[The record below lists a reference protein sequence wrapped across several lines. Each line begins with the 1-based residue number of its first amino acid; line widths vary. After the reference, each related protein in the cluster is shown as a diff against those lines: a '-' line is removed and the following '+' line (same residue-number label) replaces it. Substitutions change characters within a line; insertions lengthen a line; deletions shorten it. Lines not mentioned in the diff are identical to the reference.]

1 MMNDGRIRVSG
12 GPLDGNVYDFP
23 LNQVGD
29 TVDLNTPAG
38 PCTHKVTT
46 APDGTT
52 VLEYVGP
59 AQLDVGEDPIEGS
72 EF

>member
-1 MMNDGRIRVSG
+1 MSEGRIRVSG

-23 LNQVGD
+23 LKQVGD

-38 PCTHKVTT
+38 PCTHAVTT
-46 APDGTT
+46 AHDGS
-52 VLEYVGP
+52 VILEYLGP
-59 AQLDVGEDPIEGS
+59 AQFDVVEDSIEGS